1 MWASGL
7 RGRVR
12 PLPGPAHFHI
22 DRWAA
27 RCNGG
32 FLFLGFAGP
41 SPQEKTMR
49 KFSRQSR
56 RGRFLLALGLGAIV
70 ISASGCTRI
79 RTPQGYQVDKLL
91 VDSVQPGIDNR
102 ASVEGTLGRPSFV
115 AQFGEQDW
123 YYVSRDMRSLAFSNP
138 KPVSQTVL
146 HVRFD
151 PAGNVV
157 AVDRMGL
164 EQVAHISPTGDKTP
178 TLGRHRSL
186 FDEIFGNIGAVGAM
200 GAGSAGGAG
209 PGGGPNG
216 S

>member
-1 MWASGL
+1 M
-7 RGRVR
+7 
-12 PLPGPAHFHI
+12 
-22 DRWAA
+22 
-27 RCNGG
+27 
-32 FLFLGFAGP
+32 FLEFAGL

-56 RGRFLLALGLGAIV
+56 CGRILLAAGLGAV
-70 ISASGCTRI
+70 LMGASGCTRI
-79 RTPQGYQVDKLL
+79 RTHQGYQVDKLL

-102 ASVEGTLGRPSFV
+102 ASVEGTLGRPSFA
-115 AQFGEQDW
+115 AQWGDADW

-138 KPVSQTVL
+138 KPASQTIL

-151 PAGNVV
+151 AAGNVV

-164 EQVAHISPTGDKTP
+164 EQVAHISPSGDKTP
-178 TLGRHRSL
+178 TLGRYRSL
-186 FDEIFGNIGAVGAM
+186 FDEIFGNIGAVGAGGM
-200 GAGSAGGAG
+200 GGQGGAG